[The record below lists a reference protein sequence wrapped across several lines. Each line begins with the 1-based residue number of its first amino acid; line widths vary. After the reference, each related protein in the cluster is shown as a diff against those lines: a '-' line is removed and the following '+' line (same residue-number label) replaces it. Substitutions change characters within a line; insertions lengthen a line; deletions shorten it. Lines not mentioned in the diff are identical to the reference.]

1 MRDSLDVFQRNF
13 EDNNN
18 RQNEA
23 FDENSFGFDNKFA
36 GNMKNPHNF
45 DDGNENEEN
54 FKRPNNINL
63 KQPKPPKEKNEEEEG
78 ENDFEKFKG
87 NFSNFYRGYT
97 PDDYSKRK
105 YPQAQRILKAYE
117 NIKGDLVKLDQEKER
132 KIKQLIDF
140 LFFYYIN
147 LFS

>member
-23 FDENSFGFDNKFA
+23 FDENAFGYDNKFA
-36 GNMKNPHNF
+36 GNMKAANF
-45 DDGNENEEN
+45 DDGNNVNEDN
-54 FKRPNNINL
+54 FKRQNNP
-63 KQPKPPKEKNEEEEG
+63 KQFKPQREKNEEEEG
-78 ENDFEKFKG
+78 EYDFEKFKG

-97 PDDYSKRK
+97 PDDFSKRK

-117 NIKGDLVKLDQEKER
+117 NIKGDLVKLDKEKEK
-132 KIKQLIDF
+132 KIKQLLIF
-140 LFFYYIN
+140 ILSFY
-147 LFS
+147 

>member
-23 FDENSFGFDNKFA
+23 FDENVFGYDNKFA
-36 GNMKNPHNF
+36 GNMKPHNF
-45 DDGNENEEN
+45 DERNVNEDN
-54 FKRPNNINL
+54 FKRSNNNNP
-63 KQPKPPKEKNEEEEG
+63 KQMKPQGEKNEKEEG
-78 ENDFEKFKG
+78 ENDFDKFKG

-97 PDDYSKRK
+97 PDDFSKRK

-117 NIKGDLVKLDQEKER
+117 NIKGDLVKLDKEKEK
-132 KIKQLIDF
+132 KIKQLLIF
-140 LFFYYIN
+140 ILSFY
-147 LFS
+147 